1 MPLVSVVIP
10 SYNSARYVTAAV
22 DSVLQQSFAD
32 HEVLVIDDGST
43 DDTRA
48 VVSRL
53 GPSVRYYHQ
62 ANSGVSV
69 ARNRGITESAGRYVA
84 FLDAD
89 DTWFSSKLE
98 RQLDAMARTPGFGL
112 CYTGF
117 RFVDDAMR
125 PLRDFHPRQFDD
137 ALEAVLFEGNIVSSI
152 CTVLVERSLFEEVGG
167 FDPALSQCADWDMW
181 VRLAR
186 KTRFLALDE
195 VLVTY
200 RQHATNMSRSTP
212 LLERDSRLVLEKGF
226 GDPATPESLRT
237 RMSRA
242 LARNWMVLAGSYYHA
257 GRYRDFMRCSLQALW
272 HNPAQAARLAG
283 YPFRRVAR
291 ATSAAQPEGSPS

>member
-10 SYNSARYVTAAV
+10 SYNSASYVTAAV
-22 DSVLQQSFAD
+22 ESVLQQSCAD
-32 HEVLVIDDGST
+32 LEVLVIDDGST

-48 VVSRL
+48 VISSF
-53 GPSVRYYHQ
+53 GAPVRYYHQ
-62 ANSGVSV
+62 PNSGVSV
-69 ARNRGITESAGRYVA
+69 ARNRGIAESTARYVA

-89 DTWFSSKLE
+89 DTWFPSKLE
-98 RQLDAMARTPGFGL
+98 RQLDAMARAPGFGL

-117 RFVDDAMR
+117 RFVDDALR

-152 CTVLVERSLFEEVGG
+152 CTVLVERALFEEVGG

-186 KTRFLALDE
+186 RTRFLALDE

-200 RQHATNMSRSTP
+200 RQHATNMSRSAP
-212 LLERDSRLVLEKGF
+212 LLERDSRRVLEKGF
-226 GDPATPESLRT
+226 GDPGTPDRLRS

-257 GRYRDFMRCSLQALW
+257 GSYRNFIRCALQALW

-283 YPFRRVAR
+283 YPFRRLAR
-291 ATSAAQPEGSPS
+291 ATRAPQPEGSPS